1 MRMPDIEAELW
12 QLKHLNA
19 TQAISIRE
27 LQSQC
32 DKATERALEAER
44 LLIERTCEVETL
56 RHRVEYLEGPAA
68 KVASGR

>member
-1 MRMPDIEAELW
+1 MTTDDLEAELW

-19 TQAISIRE
+19 TQAISIQDLQAMYSRAMEE
-27 LQSQC
+27 L
-32 DKATERALEAER
+32 RIAEQR
-44 LLIERTCEVETL
+44 LIERTCEVETL